1 MLSRLSVAVA
11 AIGSLL
17 IFTWPFTVTA
27 TMTNDA
33 LLAQATFVFLMP
45 LLVVLLF
52 IELSSGR
59 LDSRELAL
67 LGVLAALNSVVRML
81 GAGIAGVETSFFLII
96 IGTYVFGPAFGYL
109 LGASSLLVSAL
120 VTGGVGPW
128 LPFQMMAAGLVGIGA
143 GLLLRPKRIWGQ
155 LAVLI
160 GYAVVASFCYG
171 ALMTMWNWP
180 YLAGTGTELSYLAGA
195 APGENLLRF
204 VRYELLTGGLLWD
217 AGRAVTT
224 SVLIAISAPAL
235 LTTLNRAANKAGVT
249 RVGFRGREPK
259 QELR

>member
-1 MLSRLSVAVA
+1 MFSRFTVAIA

-17 IFTWPFTVTA
+17 IFTWPFTVSA
-27 TMTNDA
+27 QMTNDA

-45 LLVVLLF
+45 LLVTLLF
-52 IELSSGR
+52 IELTSGR

-67 LGVLAALNSVVRML
+67 LGVLAALNAVVRML
-81 GAGIAGVETSFFLII
+81 GAGVAGVETSFFLII
-96 IGTYVFGPAFGYL
+96 IGAFVFGPAFGYL

-143 GLLLRPKRIWGQ
+143 GLLPRPKVAWART
-155 LAVLI
+155 LVLI
-160 GYAVVASFCYG
+160 GYAIIASFGYG

-195 APGENLLRF
+195 GPTENLLRF
-204 VRYELLTGGLLWD
+204 LRYELFTGGLLWD
-217 AGRAVTT
+217 LGRAVTT
-224 SVLIAISAPAL
+224 SVLLAISAPAL
-235 LTTLNRAANKAGVT
+235 LATLGRAANKAGVK
-249 RVGFRGREPK
+249 RFSFRGTATK
-259 QELR
+259 QR